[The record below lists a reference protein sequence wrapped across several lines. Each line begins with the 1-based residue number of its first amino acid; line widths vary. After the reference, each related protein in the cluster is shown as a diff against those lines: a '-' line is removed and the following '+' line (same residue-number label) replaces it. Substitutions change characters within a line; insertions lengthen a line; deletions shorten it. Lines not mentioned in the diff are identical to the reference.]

1 MPLGIG
7 VIRGHGKVMK
17 HRSVSEMVRDQV
29 VISLP
34 PDATAREAARV
45 MADRRIGAVLIT
57 QDGLLLGIFTERD
70 MVARVVALGRDPDH
84 TELSAVM
91 TAKPRTVDH
100 GASTAEALRTMQ
112 QGGFRHLPVTKRGRI
127 AGILSLRDFA
137 SSDLLEIERA
147 QDLERAIAEGG
158 LPSG

>member
-1 MPLGIG
+1 
-7 VIRGHGKVMK
+7 MK

-100 GASTAEALRTMQ
+100 GAST
-112 QGGFRHLPVTKRGRI
+112 P
-127 AGILSLRDFA
+127 
-137 SSDLLEIERA
+137 
-147 QDLERAIAEGG
+147 
-158 LPSG
+158 

>member
-1 MPLGIG
+1 
-7 VIRGHGKVMK
+7 MK

-29 VISLP
+29 VIALP
-34 PDATAREAARV
+34 PDVTAREAARV
-45 MADRRIGAVLIT
+45 MANRRIGAVLIT

-70 MVARVVALGRDPDH
+70 MVARVVALGLDPDK

-91 TAKPRTVDH
+91 TPKPRTIDQ

-158 LPSG
+158 RPAD

>member
-1 MPLGIG
+1 
-7 VIRGHGKVMK
+7 MK

-29 VISLP
+29 VIALP
-34 PDATAREAARV
+34 PDVTAREAARV
-45 MADRRIGAVLIT
+45 MANRRIGAVLIT

-70 MVARVVALGRDPDH
+70 MVARVVALGLDPDK

-91 TAKPRTVDH
+91 TPKPRTIDQ

-127 AGILSLRDFA
+127 ADILSLRDFA

-158 LPSG
+158 RPAD

>member
-1 MPLGIG
+1 
-7 VIRGHGKVMK
+7 
-17 HRSVSEMVRDQV
+17 
-29 VISLP
+29 
-34 PDATAREAARV
+34 
-45 MADRRIGAVLIT
+45 
-57 QDGLLLGIFTERD
+57 
-70 MVARVVALGRDPDH
+70 
-84 TELSAVM
+84 
-91 TAKPRTVDH
+91 
-100 GASTAEALRTMQ
+100 MQ

>member
-1 MPLGIG
+1 
-7 VIRGHGKVMK
+7 MK

-29 VISLP
+29 VIALP
-34 PDATAREAARV
+34 PDVTAREAARV
-45 MADRRIGAVLIT
+45 MANRRIGAVLIT

-70 MVARVVALGRDPDH
+70 MVARVVALGLDPDK

-91 TAKPRTVDH
+91 TPKPRTIDQ

-137 SSDLLEIERA
+137 SSDLPEIERA

-158 LPSG
+158 RPAD

>member
-1 MPLGIG
+1 
-7 VIRGHGKVMK
+7 MK

-29 VISLP
+29 VIALP
-34 PDATAREAARV
+34 PDVTAREAAGV
-45 MADRRIGAVLIT
+45 MANRRIGAVLIT

-70 MVARVVALGRDPDH
+70 MVARVVALGLDPDK

-91 TAKPRTVDH
+91 TPKPRTVDQ

-158 LPSG
+158 RPAD